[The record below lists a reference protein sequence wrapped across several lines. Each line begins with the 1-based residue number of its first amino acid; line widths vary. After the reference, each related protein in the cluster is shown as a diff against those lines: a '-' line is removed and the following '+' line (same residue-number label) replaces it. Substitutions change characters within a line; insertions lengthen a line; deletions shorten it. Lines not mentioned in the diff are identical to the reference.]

1 MDTPTTPLDAPIQ
14 PSGLKPAEKAAL
26 GIFSFL
32 VGILLYRGITAILTQ
47 SYTGSTRNGLIELRG
62 LDATLWGIG
71 YVGLAGIVASGILY
85 QYTAYKKLAIL
96 GAILTLLEALG
107 GFTASMML

>member
-1 MDTPTTPLDAPIQ
+1 MDTPTTPLDTPIQ
-14 PSGLKPAEKAAL
+14 PLGLKPADKAAL

-32 VGILLYRGITAILTQ
+32 AGILLYRGISTILTQ
-47 SYTGSTRNGLIELRG
+47 TYTGSTRNGLIELQG

-85 QYTAYKKLAIL
+85 QYSSYKKLALL
-96 GAILTLLEALG
+96 GGFLTLFESLG
-107 GFTASMML
+107 GFTASLLL